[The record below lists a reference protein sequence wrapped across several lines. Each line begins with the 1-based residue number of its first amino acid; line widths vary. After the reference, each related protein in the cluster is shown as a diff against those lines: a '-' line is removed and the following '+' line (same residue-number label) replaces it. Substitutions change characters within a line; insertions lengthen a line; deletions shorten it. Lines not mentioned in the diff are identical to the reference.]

1 MSGPLALVGG
11 GEWRDGCDFDAEL
24 LAASGTSDVVVLPTA
39 AAYEHPDHAVERATR
54 WFEGLGATVRPV
66 PVVDRAGAR
75 DDANI
80 AAVQDAA
87 FVYLADGSPMHLRS
101 VLMHSPLWDTL
112 VAAWQ
117 GGAVLAASGAGAM
130 VLCDPA
136 VDPRGGAFTVG
147 LGLLQQIAVVA
158 RADTWSEDKLHRTL
172 QLTPSGV
179 PLVEVDE
186 RTALIRDPDGS
197 WRASGAGVA
206 SVWIDGHQ
214 ADVEALKA

>member
-1 MSGPLALVGG
+1 MTGPLALVGG
-11 GEWRDGCDFDAEL
+11 GEWHDGCDFDAEL
-24 LAASGTSDVVVLPTA
+24 LEASGASTVVVLPTA
-39 AAYEHPDHAVERATR
+39 AAYEHPDHAVERATH
-54 WFEGLGATVRPV
+54 WFEGLGAAVQSV

-75 DDANI
+75 HDANV
-80 AAVQDAA
+80 AAVRNAG

-101 VLMHSPLWDTL
+101 VLMHSPLWDAL

-136 VDPRGGAFTVG
+136 VDPRGGAFTLG
-147 LGLLQQIAVVA
+147 LGLLEQIAVVA

-186 RTALIRDPDGS
+186 RTALIRDPDGG
-197 WRASGAGVA
+197 WRASGAGAA

-214 ADVEALKA
+214 ADLDQLRA